1 MAEEVL
7 NTIPPPL
14 FIPPPDTSATTEPTR
29 IIPNITSPP
38 VQVVLKSSKS
48 QSSKSQSQSS
58 AFVPVQGKSN
68 LYNTRPSDSTV
79 GTSQESLSSEEGL
92 PYIIIKGLK
101 ASIDSSIDQYVKDA
115 TDRVTL
121 KEVPVNAKP
130 GGGANSTT
138 TKFALADGEFP
149 KIQVDLYEQ
158 MVYHR
163 STSINIKP
171 LEILVPMRY
180 KIDHKK
186 IIQYLDDKASDEATK
201 LLVSSVIS
209 EYGDNNNSLF
219 YKHTISGKSNE
230 SGLDL
235 DKTKSEIIE
244 GQINKWHN
252 DYTGWIFY
260 DTASRF
266 FLQNQEV
273 QRDELITLKMELDT
287 VFGDGNDTKGLQKLV
302 EETST
307 KYKALI
313 DYYKLY
319 GTLAVSLFTNT
330 LAPFITFYKKVFD
343 NTKKSMNDQ
352 LNFITNRKDNM
363 GPSYEFNDTIKDA
376 FFKIFEEIKMMLD
389 NLGDIKNISY
399 LNILSLVNT
408 FKTQILDRIKKFS
421 LKTIFD
427 DYILNRKK
435 ITKPNVVYSKDITFN
450 VYDVEEIN
458 GIINTYA
465 SDSNEEDVND
475 AFNRFKNDNVIFKPL
490 DTPPQGSPPKQS
502 LLTPFG
508 FIGGKLDIDILF
520 YILYRAT
527 NNVVYKMMDPELF
540 KALDESKALKLRKV
554 QQEIDIKEK
563 KLKNMVD
570 LISKTGGFAV
580 ERIIPDRAKYY
591 SSEPNPDHTMGFVNP
606 ETYKIEWIAKL
617 TNTEG
622 DINSTHIIF
631 ALSKMKKK
639 LEQMLGIYKE
649 SAQKVTSTVNN
660 IMLTL
665 LEHNTG
671 QVLNMLFGKPRQV
684 LYSPGMR
691 IKFLTG
697 LSKWIFFQ
705 IEKPEIISKRA
716 FKLFKDRLIKEDEST
731 QNAVTPAPAPAPAPA
746 SASAHKETQLN
757 RIFEKKSVDVF
768 DLKDDHLPFCI
779 FIISTEPGPQ
789 LLPPGKDSAND
800 GRLINNSFVAGI
812 KGAIKDDGSFTGALQ
827 QQLSKLKP
835 NQSNCTDAR
844 KQIGIAFDEMT
855 MAATGSF
862 KEIGNDLKKK
872 ATIDL
877 PAKLAEAAAAAKKAK
892 DDNEAEAEEERK
904 QAIEDLKQ
912 KINSTD
918 IDKTISLLYKAVLL
932 TKEDYLNIAI
942 ALCKKSKLIN
952 DVFKEKAVEI
962 FQKTKLNKCNVEE
975 NPLTQ
980 DKITEL
986 KIKLESIDAVNIDCI
1001 DFVDENADLNG
1012 ILNKLIVKINAAV
1025 DNGEKCGVVLYD
1037 CFMSLLQAVKPM
1049 PGPVLPEIPP
1059 LLPPPPPSPEELSAL
1074 DLIPKTRI
1082 EIIDKELARLKLKM
1096 TVPKPTWIPNPRPGL
1111 EVNSQIDHF
1120 KNLCDYAV
1128 KSIQKYSEH
1137 ANMVDKTV
1145 SKSDVSLT
1153 NDIQNISNFKT
1164 AIEKDKSSCEKF
1176 KPGGD
1181 YVKLVKEILEKT
1193 KLSFNYGLQCSQSIT
1208 VGAKC
1213 LDIIYRKKRKSPN
1226 DDTNM
1231 RLHIDSINTLNNS
1244 NGIFNQDIQ
1253 NIQKLISG
1261 LISKTTNVDKIQT
1274 IIDDIF
1280 VFNDKITQMVKLYE
1294 EVVQIYKKNIRNIS
1308 VGGGSDDHKH
1318 VQSVYTGGSGS
1329 SVPPPLPP
1337 PPPPPPMDLP
1347 PPSRRKLPHELLTY
1361 YRFNIKS
1368 LLDKI
1373 TDTKTEFDNVDKFTS
1388 RLSTG
1393 LIPTAK
1399 KDNLRKAYDILNT
1412 LESTIMEM
1420 VKEYDALCSDIGKDE
1435 TDDLKDAIKKA
1446 EMKTAIIKV
1455 ETIIKKGGPLSKK
1468 AFLEFCKYAQLN
1480 IDNIYKPNSNEV
1492 YQYSIDIISLLKD
1505 SRLNEKQKNLI
1516 KFIRVGYKEV
1526 ASSKLYCNEVYQ
1538 NTPQEQTLFSVL
1550 AALQYTTEVSNKY
1563 NNMIFYG
1570 AKLIRRLY
1578 DNYPGLTDPSVTA
1591 NIGNIITIEDKKG
1604 VNFLSKKK
1612 QNKYEYTGILAN
1624 LNELNKDIENIT
1636 AEIKAENDKSEVDNT
1651 IKINTT
1657 HNDKIKSWLDTLKNV
1672 NEKLASMYD
1681 LYNQIKD
1688 EFEKV
1693 KVKFKSIDDR
1703 RIAEAKELAE
1713 IAAHGPPP
1721 LLPIPPSPPPSPPPP
1736 SPVDP
1741 HQVLINEATIKTTKA
1756 HSKVT
1761 SNISDEPENYDYM
1774 KKLCEYAGVSIEHI
1788 YRVHSSLVYSDI
1800 KKFHPKINNALQPAK
1815 TNDIYEIYNI
1825 QDILNRITI
1834 SKYCDVFKQT
1844 TGDYAESLKDILQ
1857 KIKETFEYGIKSSTT
1872 LSNGINCLDYI
1883 IGKLIEHSIMSV
1895 SDADKKRIKLLLNG
1909 LRVLKES
1916 NDKFKR
1922 DIIAIRELIRSSVLM
1937 KTPSEDLK
1945 KLFTNLKQLNDNI
1958 ASMAQNYIS
1967 FKQIFD
1973 KYKAAII
1980 AMLPD
1985 VPPPQPPGPPPLPP
1999 VPPSRVPPTGP
2010 PPPAPPQPPGQPPP
2024 LPPVPPVSGVSSIGA
2039 AMSSIPNFLQ
2049 EIKQS
2054 ITDSAT
2060 LLFGI
2065 MQVPFQPIPDFVVD
2079 EQRAT
2084 ANIRET
2090 TNTNIKVSASTIIA
2104 MFFNNIERRKGELEV
2119 LIQRYDNSKQ
2129 RLLSNIQHCE
2139 DDGIKRDIA
2148 DVSLR
2153 KKLTDMREIYDS
2165 YVEYARNISV
2175 EIQNYITEIKD
2186 DQIDQLAQQN
2196 ECKELFNLIH
2206 DKCKEYTRYVNS
2218 KMQEAETEVEHVSR
2232 EVDEYTRTRVPEL
2245 ERNLLKCINDKTER
2259 LQGLFQQDFS
2269 TIQGSLQGMPVLLEP
2284 GNSLIREINVL
2295 IQNLAGIQ

>member
-1 MAEEVL
+1 
-7 NTIPPPL
+7 
-14 FIPPPDTSATTEPTR
+14 
-29 IIPNITSPP
+29 
-38 VQVVLKSSKS
+38 VQVVSNSSKL
-48 QSSKSQSQSS
+48 QSQSQSPE
-58 AFVPVQGKSN
+58 FVSVQEKNN
-68 LYNTRPSDSTV
+68 LYNARPTDSTV
-79 GTSQESLSSEEGL
+79 GTSQELLSSEEGL

-101 ASIDSSIDQYVKDA
+101 ASSDSSIDQYVKDA

-163 STSINIKP
+163 STSNNMKP

-186 IIQYLDDKASDEATK
+186 IIKYLDDKASDEATK

-273 QRDELITLKMELDT
+273 PRDELITLKMELD
-287 VFGDGNDTKGLQKLV
+287 KLV
-302 EETST
+302 
-307 KYKALI
+307 
-313 DYYKLY
+313 
-319 GTLAVSLFTNT
+319 
-330 LAPFITFYKKVFD
+330 FD
-343 NTKKSMNDQ
+343 DTKKSMNDQ

-389 NLGDIKNISY
+389 NLGDIKKISY
-399 LNILSLVNT
+399 LNILSVVNT
-408 FKTQILDRIKKFS
+408 FKTQIFDRIKKFS
-421 LKTIFD
+421 LKPVFD

-458 GIINTYA
+458 GIINKYK
-465 SDSNEEDVND
+465 SDSTEDVND
-475 AFNRFKNDNVIFKPL
+475 DAFNKFKNDNVIFKPR
-490 DTPPQGSPPKQS
+490 DTTSVSGQPKQVV
-502 LLTPFG
+502 TPFG
-508 FIGGKLDIDILF
+508 FKGDKLDIDILF

-606 ETYKIEWIAKL
+606 ETYKKEWIAKL

-731 QNAVTPAPAPAPAPA
+731 QNAVTPAPAPA
-746 SASAHKETQLN
+746 HKETQLN

-779 FIISTEPGPQ
+779 FIISTDPGPQ

-892 DDNEAEAEEERK
+892 DDNEAEANREAEEERK

-918 IDKTISLLYKAVLL
+918 IDKTISLLYKTVLL

-980 DKITEL
+980 DKITEIN
-986 KIKLESIDAVNIDCI
+986 IKLESIDAVNIDCI

-1049 PGPVLPEIPP
+1049 PGPALPEIPP
-1059 LLPPPPPSPEELSAL
+1059 LLPPPPPSSEELSAL
-1074 DLIPKTRI
+1074 DFIPQTRS
-1082 EIIDKELARLKLKM
+1082 EIINKELQHLKEKLSVVKNRF
-1096 TVPKPTWIPNPRPGL
+1096 TDNPQYD
-1111 EVNSQIDHF
+1111 VVDSQIKRF
-1120 KNLCDYAV
+1120 KILCDYAV

-1137 ANMVDKTV
+1137 AIMIDETV
-1145 SKSDVSLT
+1145 SNIPSSIKNELLLPA
-1153 NDIQNISNFKT
+1153 DIKNISKFKN
-1164 AIEKDKSSCEKF
+1164 AIEQDKSSCEKF

-1193 KLSFNYGLQCSQSIT
+1193 KLSFNYGLQCSQSIA

-1231 RLHIDSINTLNNS
+1231 SLHIDSIKTLNNS

-1253 NIQKLISG
+1253 NIEKLISG
-1261 LISKTTNVDKIQT
+1261 FFSITTNVDKIKT

-1308 VGGGSDDHKH
+1308 VGGGGGDDNKH
-1318 VQSVYTGGSGS
+1318 VHSVYTGGSGS

-1337 PPPPPPMDLP
+1337 PPPSP
-1347 PPSRRKLPHELLTY
+1347 PPSVSDTLVYSGRRLPHELLTY
-1361 YRFNIKS
+1361 YSLNIKS
-1368 LLDKI
+1368 LFKKI
-1373 TDTKTEFDNVDKFTS
+1373 KDTKKEFYTVDKFTS
-1388 RLSTG
+1388 RISSK
-1393 LIPTAK
+1393 LIPTAN

-1412 LESTIMEM
+1412 LEITIMEM
-1420 VKEYDALCSDIGKDE
+1420 AAEYNKLCKHMNQDE
-1435 TDDLKDAIKKA
+1435 TSDLNDAIKDA
-1446 EMKTAIIKV
+1446 QLKTSLINV
-1455 ETIIKKGGPLSKK
+1455 ETILKKGGPLSKE
-1468 AFLEFCKYAQLN
+1468 AFLEFCKYAQMCIN
-1480 IDNIYKPNSNEV
+1480 NIYKPNSHEV
-1492 YQYSIDIISLLKD
+1492 HQYSNGIISSFLTNFKGKKQDQVLLDIINKSYTTLNTIESLQCKPTDFTSPTEVISLISEKIIITSKASTQYSKIIFDGSRYISMIWATYYNKLTKSEQLEVDRFTTIPMIPLDQSEEKKPLGPIIFSPTTGGWIVQVPPNLLKFLTQ
-1505 SRLNEKQKNLI
+1505 LNKN
-1516 KFIRVGYKEV
+1516 
-1526 ASSKLYCNEVYQ
+1526 
-1538 NTPQEQTLFSVL
+1538 
-1550 AALQYTTEVSNKY
+1550 
-1563 NNMIFYG
+1563 NNDII
-1570 AKLIRRLY
+1570 KLIEDTNMKWNPL
-1578 DNYPGLTDPSVTA
+1578 
-1591 NIGNIITIEDKKG
+1591 TIETMLKEGKVQLWLDVLKDVNDK
-1604 VNFLSKKK
+1604 LSK
-1612 QNKYEYTGILAN
+1612 
-1624 LNELNKDIENIT
+1624 
-1636 AEIKAENDKSEVDNT
+1636 
-1651 IKINTT
+1651 
-1657 HNDKIKSWLDTLKNV
+1657 
-1672 NEKLASMYD
+1672 MYD
-1681 LYNQIKD
+1681 LYNKIKD
-1688 EFEKV
+1688 DFEKV

-1721 LLPIPPSPPPSPPPP
+1721 LPPLPPIPPSPPREKTHE
-1736 SPVDP
+1736 DY
-1741 HQVLINEATIKTTKA
+1741 INEATILTSKA
-1756 HSKVT
+1756 HAKVT
-1761 SNISDEPENYDYM
+1761 SNMVDEPENYDYM
-1774 KKLCEYAGVSIEHI
+1774 KKLCNYAKVSIEHI
-1788 YRVHSSLVYSDI
+1788 YRVHSSLVYSDNN
-1800 KKFHPKINNALQPAK
+1800 KFDPKIRYALQLAK
-1815 TNDIYEIYNI
+1815 TKYINEIYNI

-1844 TGDYAESLKDILQ
+1844 TGDYAQSLKDILK

-1883 IGKLIEHSIMSV
+1883 IGKLIEHSIVSV

-1999 VPPSRVPPTGP
+1999 VPPSIVPPTGP
-2010 PPPAPPQPPGQPPP
+2010 PPPAPPQQPPGPPP
-2024 LPPVPPVSGVSSIGA
+2024 LPPVPPVSGVSSISGHAHSGGPASSASVVPPQLPPIPISASSPSAPGA
-2039 AMSSIPNFLQ
+2039 SLIVQFLG
-2049 EIKQS
+2049 EIKKS
-2054 ITDSAT
+2054 IEDTAT
-2060 LLFGI
+2060 LLHGAIDPAFMGP
-2065 MQVPFQPIPDFVVD
+2065 VTIPDIVD
-2079 EQRAT
+2079 NKIAYS

-2090 TNTNIKVSASTIIA
+2090 AEEHILKHVTTIQRDSTLYVNQTITALGKLLQEYTHSKQPLLDNIDHCPDSSIKIGIQENHIEDNINQLTKALNHYKTDVDGARMDIINAIREIEDNRIDDLVNQQTCKTLFETIHNLCDQYVNYTNDRTIQLGRDVHNLTKEVTTYTTDTIQDLE
-2104 MFFNNIERRKGELEV
+2104 ERLLACIQGELE
-2119 LIQRYDNSKQ
+2119 
-2129 RLLSNIQHCE
+2129 
-2139 DDGIKRDIA
+2139 
-2148 DVSLR
+2148 
-2153 KKLTDMREIYDS
+2153 KLTRQFDDDL
-2165 YVEYARNISV
+2165 AA
-2175 EIQNYITEIKD
+2175 ITPK
-2186 DQIDQLAQQN
+2186 L
-2196 ECKELFNLIH
+2196 
-2206 DKCKEYTRYVNS
+2206 
-2218 KMQEAETEVEHVSR
+2218 
-2232 EVDEYTRTRVPEL
+2232 PEL
-2245 ERNLLKCINDKTER
+2245 TTTIEYGSTLIEEIDGLLGK
-2259 LQGLFQQDFS
+2259 LQQ
-2269 TIQGSLQGMPVLLEP
+2269 LQ
-2284 GNSLIREINVL
+2284 
-2295 IQNLAGIQ
+2295 